1 MTLRGYT
8 LVEILVAI
16 ALFALGVAALLP
28 LAVANLRAVDAA
40 GVRTEA
46 LALAREKAEELR
58 AVPFEELGSA
68 VPGADAPGAGLTR
81 EWDFASAPTLPG
93 DGSDLRRIVVRVAWD
108 LPGRGAGEVVLPLAR
123 ARY

>member
-40 GVRTEA
+40 GVRT
-46 LALAREKAEELR
+46 
-58 AVPFEELGSA
+58 
-68 VPGADAPGAGLTR
+68 
-81 EWDFASAPTLPG
+81 
-93 DGSDLRRIVVRVAWD
+93 
-108 LPGRGAGEVVLPLAR
+108 
-123 ARY
+123 